1 MIRPSCSPQATPTA
15 AGPKPEGGDPSVR
28 SAHPIDARLQAMD
41 IERYLERIEV
51 IGPLPPTVETLRR
64 LQRAHMLHIPFE
76 SYDCAL
82 GRPVV
87 VDPEVNFEKIVGRH
101 RGGFCFE
108 LNGPFSRLLEAL
120 GFEVTLLSARP
131 FTVGK
136 EADAEAE
143 FSHLA
148 LMVPV
153 DGEPWLVDVGFG
165 DGSLEPL
172 RLDPPSDAA
181 GDTSG
186 EAADSAPLFRIN
198 PGVGDQAWSKV
209 QAIPNG
215 ESESYSFGLVPRRIE
230 DFAGMCRHY
239 STSPDSWFVTSP
251 VCSMAT
257 ETGRITLFQH
267 RRLIT
272 TENGVRTERAVA
284 DDAEE
289 HAILR
294 DVFGVVLDPAP

>member
-1 MIRPSCSPQATPTA
+1 
-15 AGPKPEGGDPSVR
+15 
-28 SAHPIDARLQAMD
+28 MD

-51 IGPLPPTVETLRR
+51 SGPLPPTVETLRR
-64 LQRAHMLHIPFE
+64 LQRAHMLHVPFE

-136 EADAEAE
+136 EAEAE
-143 FSHLA
+143 PDFSHLA

-153 DGEPWLVDVGFG
+153 DGERWLADVGFG

-172 RLDPPSDAA
+172 RLDPPVKSA
-181 GDTSG
+181 GATLG
-186 EAADSAPLFRIN
+186 AAADSAPLFRIN
-198 PGVGDQAWSKV
+198 PGVGDQLWSKV
-209 QAIPNG
+209 QVAG
-215 ESESYSFGLVPRRIE
+215 HGDAESYLFSLVPRRIE

-239 STSPDSWFVTSP
+239 STSPASWFVTSP

-267 RRLIT
+267 RRVIT
-272 TENGVRTERAVA
+272 TENGVRTERAIA

-289 HAILR
+289 LAILR
-294 DVFGVVLDPAP
+294 DVFGVVLDPIP